1 MDLFGGASGGN
12 VTSHYEEEGLWLND
26 LECVADA
33 ERHPVA

>member
-1 MDLFGGASGGN
+1 MYLFDGASCGN
-12 VTSHYEEEGLWLND
+12 LTSHYEEEGLWLND